1 MLMQVQRVFLER
13 GMPAGKETGVA
24 EELAQFSFWA
34 LNVGWV
40 VLSRTSASM
49 CNHMVNL

>member
-24 EELAQFSFWA
+24 EDISTAFTL
-34 LNVGWV
+34 G
-40 VLSRTSASM
+40 T
-49 CNHMVNL
+49 